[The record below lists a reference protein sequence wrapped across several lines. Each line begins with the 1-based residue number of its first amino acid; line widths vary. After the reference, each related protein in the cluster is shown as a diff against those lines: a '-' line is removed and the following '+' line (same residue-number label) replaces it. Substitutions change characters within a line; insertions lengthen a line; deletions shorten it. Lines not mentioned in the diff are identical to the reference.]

1 MLQSSDTISQTNAT
15 FVFSR
20 TPNCRINKPQIYSG
34 QVTRQLWDW
43 LQPCQI
49 RSVLSLYKVS
59 VCVCVCV
66 CVGIGRVFVSHFAS
80 RENDASHI
88 IGGCEARHVSA
99 PNYFIT
105 LESNCPNRRWMSW
118 FVATQ
123 SVCVRSCVYAHVCV
137 CVCVCAQV
145 LVAGAS
151 MHARAKMHVFL
162 EWLGWQ
168 YKSIWLHNESRN
180 NAHLT
185 DVKYS
190 TRPLNWTR
198 WRTTVL
204 PSWMKGQKFVF
215 QRCM

>member
-1 MLQSSDTISQTNAT
+1 M
-15 FVFSR
+15 
-20 TPNCRINKPQIYSG
+20 
-34 QVTRQLWDW
+34 
-43 LQPCQI
+43 
-49 RSVLSLYKVS
+49 
-59 VCVCVCV
+59 CVCVCV
-66 CVGIGRVFVSHFAS
+66 CVYVCVLVL
-80 RENDASHI
+80 
-88 IGGCEARHVSA
+88 GGCLSAILPQERTMPVTSSAVVRHATFQRQTTSLLWNQIA
-99 PNYFIT
+99 LIGDG
-105 LESNCPNRRWMSW
+105 CPDLWQHK
-118 FVATQ
+118 A
-123 SVCVRSCVYAHVCV
+123 CVYARVCTRACVCVCV